1 MTPSDWMK
9 KRTENPI
16 PGDVFEIK
24 HQARFAYIQFVG
36 ENTRYGEII
45 RVAPGLL
52 DSRTNDFESLFSTA
66 YFTLYPINR
75 ACKLK
80 MVEKAGALPPPPVP
94 SSWRRRGAIIG
105 MEIKT
110 WFIDESG
117 KDRIVRE
124 LSAEEASLPIASIW
138 NHEYLL
144 ETIAEGWTPSKGLE
158 GTQTGP

>member
-1 MTPSDWMK
+1 MTPIYWMK
-9 KRTENPI
+9 KRSANPI

-24 HQARFAYIQFVG
+24 HQARFAYVQFVG

-45 RVAPGLL
+45 RVVPKLL
-52 DSRTNDFESLFSTA
+52 DSRANDFESLFAMA
-66 YFTLYPINR
+66 YFTFYPIIL

-80 MVEKAGALPPPPVP
+80 MVEKVGALPPPPAP

-110 WFIDESG
+110 WFIEENG

-124 LSAEEASLPIASIW
+124 LSPEEASLPMASIW

-144 ETIAEGWTPSKGLE
+144 EKISEGWTPSRGPE
-158 GTQTGP
+158 GTQAGP